1 MLKITIAV
9 QGMKCP
15 MCEARACDA
24 LRKAFPKVKNVTAS
38 HKASQI
44 VILTEE
50 EIPEDAIRAA
60 LSPTSY
66 TVGAIEAVTEK
77 KKSLFGIFG

>member
-1 MLKITIAV
+1 MNKITIAV

-15 MCEARACDA
+15 MCESRACDA

-50 EIPEDAIRAA
+50 SLTEAAIRAA
-60 LSPTSY
+60 LAPTGY
-66 TVGAIEAVTEK
+66 EVGVIETAIEK
-77 KKSLFGIFG
+77 KKGLFGLFG